1 MYREILQILRCPKCN
16 EELALITEK
25 EEDSE
30 IIAGKLKCKNNHCW
44 QISEGVIN
52 FQSVEQEQ
60 FNNWTE
66 SYKEYDYEE
75 MDEKILKGTPKNQKE
90 INEEA
95 KRIIINNINEE
106 ENEFILDIATGRGM
120 LFTEMLKELQGKSQI
135 LCTDLSFEVLKYDR
149 LKAKKINPKV
159 KVNYIACD
167 ATKLPLKDNSID
179 TATSFFGIANMLNL
193 TLEGI
198 KEANRVLKNGKHFF
212 NAFITI
218 KEDSK
223 GFQSIKQFYKD
234 NNAIEMEKFLL
245 EPAIE
250 KAHSEANF
258 KDIKII
264 TIGESIGEKSELDLI
279 PFEGEWFAVIVV
291 EGIK

>member
-1 MYREILQILRCPKCN
+1 MYREILQILRCQKCN

-66 SYKEYDYEE
+66 SYKEYNYEE

-167 ATKLPLKDNSID
+167 ATKPPLKDNSID

-198 KEANRVLKNGKHFF
+198 KEANRVLKNGKYFF

-223 GFQSIKQFYKD
+223 GFQSIKQFYK
-234 NNAIEMEKFLL
+234 
-245 EPAIE
+245 
-250 KAHSEANF
+250 
-258 KDIKII
+258 
-264 TIGESIGEKSELDLI
+264 
-279 PFEGEWFAVIVV
+279 
-291 EGIK
+291 

>member
-1 MYREILQILRCPKCN
+1 
-16 EELALITEK
+16 
-25 EEDSE
+25 
-30 IIAGKLKCKNNHCW
+30 
-44 QISEGVIN
+44 
-52 FQSVEQEQ
+52 
-60 FNNWTE
+60 
-66 SYKEYDYEE
+66 
-75 MDEKILKGTPKNQKE
+75 
-90 INEEA
+90 
-95 KRIIINNINEE
+95 
-106 ENEFILDIATGRGM
+106 M

-167 ATKLPLKDNSID
+167 ATKPPLKDNSID

>member
-1 MYREILQILRCPKCN
+1 M
-16 EELALITEK
+16 
-25 EEDSE
+25 
-30 IIAGKLKCKNNHCW
+30 
-44 QISEGVIN
+44 
-52 FQSVEQEQ
+52 
-60 FNNWTE
+60 
-66 SYKEYDYEE
+66 
-75 MDEKILKGTPKNQKE
+75 
-90 INEEA
+90 
-95 KRIIINNINEE
+95 
-106 ENEFILDIATGRGM
+106 
-120 LFTEMLKELQGKSQI
+120 
-135 LCTDLSFEVLKYDR
+135 

-167 ATKLPLKDNSID
+167 ATKPPLKDNSID
-179 TATSFFGIANMLNL
+179 IATSFFGIANMLNL

-198 KEANRVLKNGKHFF
+198 KEANRVLKNGKYFF

-250 KAHSEANF
+250 KAYSEANF